1 MISLR
6 SMVAVL
12 SMTLCFVFLLGV
24 NLLGNMLV
32 GLVQVDWSETYVMC
46 RWMKGVVDFVMGLV
60 GF

>member
-1 MISLR
+1 
-6 SMVAVL
+6 MVAVL